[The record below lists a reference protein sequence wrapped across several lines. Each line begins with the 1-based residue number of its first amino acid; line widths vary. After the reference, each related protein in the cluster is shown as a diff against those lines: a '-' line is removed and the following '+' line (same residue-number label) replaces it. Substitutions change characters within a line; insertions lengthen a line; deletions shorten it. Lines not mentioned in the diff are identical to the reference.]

1 MDNSSIE
8 SLRLVRDTNQDL
20 LNYFNESYIG
30 ELEQVQSLKTEEF
43 ELKAKID
50 QLQKTLDVYS
60 FKNSTGHNVFSPFA
74 TSSSS
79 QQDKATQIEN
89 QLAELQEIQNNL
101 SEQIKSREN
110 QIDLLKKRITSL
122 SISNRHLDELLSE
135 VSDEIQALW
144 ELSSDGEKSDEDT
157 EKPIN
162 HGINILRIQQHEKK
176 VFADKIQED
185 VTDVLDANFHKLEV
199 LSWLM
204 RSDVNRAK
212 VTLEEITS
220 STSKLADHVDELATT
235 LLNEID
241 SEEPLWTLL
250 ENLIQG
256 YKDEHPDCKISSDIE
271 CADYDIDIP
280 DIVATQLVLII
291 QEIMNNIYT
300 HSNANKV
307 VIKIFISNRLVDVFI
322 NDNGVGIDSNYSD
335 NSPWYSGLHKV
346 KEIIYLLNGTFKID
360 GDIISGTNVRF
371 TFPLV

>member
-1 MDNSSIE
+1 
-8 SLRLVRDTNQDL
+8 
-20 LNYFNESYIG
+20 
-30 ELEQVQSLKTEEF
+30 
-43 ELKAKID
+43 
-50 QLQKTLDVYS
+50 
-60 FKNSTGHNVFSPFA
+60 
-74 TSSSS
+74 
-79 QQDKATQIEN
+79 
-89 QLAELQEIQNNL
+89 
-101 SEQIKSREN
+101 
-110 QIDLLKKRITSL
+110 
-122 SISNRHLDELLSE
+122 
-135 VSDEIQALW
+135 
-144 ELSSDGEKSDEDT
+144 
-157 EKPIN
+157 
-162 HGINILRIQQHEKK
+162 
-176 VFADKIQED
+176 
-185 VTDVLDANFHKLEV
+185 
-199 LSWLM
+199 M

-256 YKDEHPDCKISSDIE
+256 YKDEHPDCKISSDID